1 MTKGFTSNHYIGVW
15 IKKCFLGVA
24 LLQATFVSVNAEDAI
39 KPYLAVFGKPLKAA
53 KMPTESVKKAKVEL
67 GRILYHE
74 KRLSRDNSISCNSCH
89 DTKGFGVDGEKFSIG
104 FDNHLTGRNSPTSF
118 NAYLHISQFW
128 DGRAP
133 NVEEQAKG
141 PILAGGEMAMPSAEA
156 VVKKLNGIKGYE
168 ALFKAAFPKSSL
180 AITYDNVG
188 NAIGAYERL
197 FVTPAKFDKALEGST
212 SVLSEKEK
220 RGLITFV
227 TTGCVTCHTSN
238 LLGGNMYQKLGL
250 VNPWPNQKDQ
260 GRFGITKKEE
270 DKMFFKVP
278 SLRNIEKTGPYFHD
292 GSVDTLEQA
301 VVVMAKHQLGRELTK
316 KQVSDIVSFLKTLT
330 GKLKPSVSD
339 PPKKFP
345 S

>member
-1 MTKGFTSNHYIGVW
+1 VW
-15 IKKCFLGVA
+15 IKNSFLWVA
-24 LLQATFVSVNAEDAI
+24 LLQATFVTVNADDAL
-39 KPYLAVFGKPLKAA
+39 KPYLAVFSKPLKAA
-53 KMPTESVKKAKVEL
+53 EMPTDAVAKAKVEL
-67 GRILYHE
+67 GRTLYHE

-89 DTKGFGVDGEKFSIG
+89 DTKGFGVDGEKFSVG

-118 NAYLHISQFW
+118 NAFMHIAQFW

-133 NVEEQAKG
+133 TVEEQAKG

-168 ALFKAAFPKSSL
+168 ALFKAAFPKSSP

-197 FVTPAKFDKALEGST
+197 FVTPAKFDKALGGDT

-238 LLGGNMYQKLGL
+238 LLGGNVYQKLGL
-250 VNPWPNQKDQ
+250 VIPWPNQKDQ
-260 GRFGITKKEE
+260 GRFGITKKEQ

-278 SLRNIEKTGPYFHD
+278 SLRNIDKTGPYFHD
-292 GSVDTLEQA
+292 GSANTLEQA
-301 VVVMAKHQLGRELTK
+301 VVVMAKHQLGRELPEK
-316 KQVSDIVSFLKTLT
+316 DISDIVAFLKTLT
-330 GKLKPSVSD
+330 GKLAPGVAAA
-339 PPKKFP
+339 PKKFP
-345 S
+345 G

>member
-1 MTKGFTSNHYIGVW
+1 
-15 IKKCFLGVA
+15 
-24 LLQATFVSVNAEDAI
+24 
-39 KPYLAVFGKPLKAA
+39 
-53 KMPTESVKKAKVEL
+53 MPKESVAKAKIEL
-67 GRILYHE
+67 GRTLYHE

-89 DTKGFGVDGEKFSIG
+89 DTKGFGVDGKKFSVG

-118 NAYLHISQFW
+118 NAFMHLAQFW

-133 NVEEQAKG
+133 TVEEQAKG

-168 ALFKAAFPKSSL
+168 AMFKAAFPNSTP

-197 FVTPAKFDKALEGST
+197 FVTPAKFDKALGGDT
-212 SVLSEKEK
+212 SVFTEKQK
-220 RGLITFV
+220 RGLKTFV
-227 TTGCVTCHTSN
+227 TTGCVTCHTGN
-238 LLGGNMYQKLGL
+238 LLGGNVYQKLGL
-250 VNPWPNQKDQ
+250 VQPWPNQKDQ
-260 GRFGITKKEE
+260 GRFGITKKEA

-278 SLRNIEKTGPYFHD
+278 SLRNIAKTGPYFHD
-292 GSVDTLEQA
+292 GSAETLPQA
-301 VVVMAKHQLGRELTK
+301 VKMMAKHQLGQELTK
-316 KQVSDIVSFLKTLT
+316 KQVADIVAFLKTLT
-330 GKLKPSVSD
+330 GKLKPSIAA